1 MSRLRAALL
10 LSAVM
15 LIAGLATGR
24 TMFYNVFFL
33 LVAVILLSYLWAWA
47 GVNWLRLTRQ
57 TRSRRAQVGL
67 PIEEVFRLRNIG
79 SLPKLW
85 LEVLDGSD
93 LPGHRA
99 SHVAYNIPPSTEYA
113 WTVRT
118 YCLERGRYRLGPI
131 TLVSND
137 PFGLFTI
144 RRALSH
150 TTNVVV
156 YPATFY
162 LRSFPMPVG
171 TLPGGDALRRR
182 THQITANAAG
192 VREYYPGDSFNRIH
206 WPSTARKNRLLV
218 KEFELDPMSDVWIF
232 LDMAA
237 ASHYGERHVDVGQI
251 VDRPSGQRPPKFELP
266 NSTEEY
272 CVSIAA
278 SIAQYFLRN
287 NQSLGLVAAGQ
298 SWEIV
303 QADRGDRQV
312 LKILETLAVL
322 RAEGKMPLYEI
333 LYRETSGL
341 ARGST
346 IIIVTPS
353 VNVRWARTARHLA
366 TTGLRV
372 VPVLVDP
379 QGFGGDAGAAQ
390 IAAELEVAGVKP
402 VIIERGANWVD
413 MFDRAQPVAGRWIP

>member
-1 MSRLRAALL
+1 MSRLRAVLL

-33 LVAVILLSYLWAWA
+33 LVAVIVLSYLWAWA

-131 TLVSND
+131 TLASND

-144 RRALSH
+144 RRPLSH

-206 WPSTARKNRLLV
+206 WPSTARKGRLLV

-237 ASHYGERHVDVGQI
+237 ASHYGERHLDASQI
-251 VDRPSGQRPPKFELP
+251 VEEAGGRRPPKFELP

-272 CVSIAA
+272 CVSLAA

-287 NQSLGLVAAGQ
+287 NQSLGFVAAGQ

-303 QADRGDRQV
+303 QADRGDRQA

-322 RAEGKMPLYEI
+322 RAEGRIPLHEI

-346 IIIVTPS
+346 VIIVTPS
-353 VNVRWARTARHLA
+353 VNLRWARTARHLSS
-366 TTGLRV
+366 TGLRV

-379 QGFGGDAGAAQ
+379 QGFGGDGGAAQ
-390 IAAELEVAGVKP
+390 IAAELEVAGVRP
-402 VIIERGANWVD
+402 VIIQRGANWVD
-413 MFDRAQPVAGRWIP
+413 MFDRAQPAAGRWLV